1 MFDAL
6 NRIGV
11 KVFVASALVVV
22 VALVGA
28 LFLTKTKADAA
39 AAQAIHRALGA
50 TRSNIQAKLDG
61 RYNELSKELQII
73 AKQSP
78 FYSSFQAG
86 LRANNRNDLLDRIG
100 EVKLLTG
107 ASWVLLADANGIQR
121 ASTEDPTAEGDSLGE
136 GALVALALEG
146 DSTRGLWIEP
156 NAEGPADDELF
167 QAVGIPVRAGGAEA
181 PIVAV
186 LIGALPI
193 DSTFAA
199 ELRRQTSS
207 EIVFYQLDEEGR
219 PFPMVTT
226 LPADADLAPALAAM
240 APDSMMAGD
249 SSQVELNVAGNA
261 WSGIGGPLTTAAGEP
276 LGGYVGLRDRG
287 TELAAFTALRSSFP
301 TAFLVGLVIALLSS
315 VLIARTVT
323 GPVNALLQATRDV
336 RDGKLSGEIVVGT
349 RDEIGELAD
358 AFRRMVGEL
367 KEKQDLVNLLG
378 GGQGSTVQMTPGDL
392 RHVTSGSGTP
402 AVARPSSLGISLM
415 PGQTLANRYEIKE
428 VLGAGGMGVV
438 FRAWDRELQE
448 AVAIKTLKPEAM
460 EVSSIERFKQEIRL
474 ARKIAH
480 RNVVRNYDLGESD
493 GMLFIT
499 MEYVEGTS
507 LEKLL
512 RQRGKLPVSVALTVG
527 KQLLRALEAAH
538 EMGVIHRDIKP
549 QNIVVEPSGM
559 VKVMDFG
566 IARLAEGKQASDSK
580 GLTAVGS
587 VIGTPQY
594 MSPEQLMAADL
605 DARSDLY
612 AAGAVI
618 FECLTG
624 RVVFEAPNVAMLILA
639 QVEQAAPDP
648 RTLNPAIPHDLA
660 LIILK
665 ALEKSREARW
675 ADAAAFSQ
683 ALDEVD
689 IPAGRAGDSG
699 SMKAYA

>member
-1 MFDAL
+1 MLDAL

-22 VALVGA
+22 VALGGA

-39 AAQAIHRALGA
+39 ADQSIHRALTA
-50 TRSNIQAKLDG
+50 TRSNIQARIDG
-61 RYNELSKELQII
+61 RYNEVAKELAILNR
-73 AKQSP
+73 QSP
-78 FYSSFQAG
+78 ISSRIQADLQGGRQANLNDQAG
-86 LRANNRNDLLDRIG
+86 EHQEA
-100 EVKLLTG
+100 TG
-107 ASWVLLADANGIQR
+107 AAWVLITDADGIQR
-121 ASTEDPTAEGDSLGE
+121 ASTLDPAAPPDSLGD
-136 GALVALALEG
+136 GSLVALALEG
-146 DSTRGLWIEP
+146 DTTRGLWFEP
-156 NAEGPADDELF
+156 GEDGVDRPF
-167 QAVGIPVRAGGAEA
+167 QAVGVPVIVGGRV
-181 PIVAV
+181 IGLTVA
-186 LIGALPI
+186 AFAI
-193 DSTFAA
+193 DSAFAE
-199 ELRRQTSS
+199 ELKRQTSS
-207 EIVFYQLDEEGR
+207 EIVFYSLDSTGR
-219 PFPMVTT
+219 PVLSVST
-226 LPADADLAPALAAM
+226 LPDSIDLAPSLAGIGA
-240 APDSMMAGD
+240 DSMMGD
-249 SSQVELNVAGNA
+249 SSQVELTVAGHV
-261 WSGIGGPLTTAAGEP
+261 WSGVGGALMSAAGEP

-336 RDGKLSGEIVVGT
+336 RDGKLSGEIVIGS
-349 RDEIGELAD
+349 RDEIGELAE

-392 RHVTSGSGTP
+392 RLVTSGSGTAATP
-402 AVARPSSLGISLM
+402 RPSSLGISLM

-448 AVAIKTLKPEAM
+448 AVAVKTLKPEAM

-512 RQRGKLPVSVALTVG
+512 RQRGRLPVSVALTVG

-549 QNIVVEPSGM
+549 QNIVVEPSGL

-587 VIGTPQY
+587 VVGTPQY

-624 RVVFEAPNVAMLILA
+624 RVVFDAPNVAMLILA

-660 LIILK
+660 LIVLK

-675 ADAAAFSQ
+675 ANAAEFSN

-689 IPAGRAGDSG
+689 VPAGRAGDSG
-699 SMKAYA
+699 SMKAFGRQLDR